1 MEGGGG
7 LSCATGDLCE
17 EERVFC
23 EIGESGVKGWWSRS
37 LAYNP
42 AMGSWKGL
50 PGRCREEGGADV
62 MALCGS
68 TNPCAGG
75 SD

>member
-1 MEGGGG
+1 M
-7 LSCATGDLCE
+7 
-17 EERVFC
+17 
-23 EIGESGVKGWWSRS
+23 KGWWSRG

-42 AMGSWKGL
+42 AVGSWKGSQADA
-50 PGRCREEGGADV
+50 GRGRADV